1 MPNDKTNKLPDDGDI
16 KRPTP
21 PENPVEYAK
30 WLQRPR
36 VSPKQPEVQPDD
48 SALRP
53 KGLKQPDIN
62 RSIGTDKPK
71 RPKKKNPNNT
81 RLPSYLKPNKGRK
94 TPSEA
99 PEVKVVSL
107 MKFLDWFKKNN
118 LDTQLSKLSVPSIA
132 GFGLG
137 WYLSDNLTR
146 DEKQRT
152 ERNLEREWEKAI
164 ERAEQNQ
171 RAKPKKSK
179 ARTAF
184 DKLNDFY
191 KSIGGA

>member
-1 MPNDKTNKLPDDGDI
+1 MPEDKTNKRLDDGDI
-16 KRPTP
+16 KGPTP
-21 PENPVEYAK
+21 PEDPVEFAR
-30 WLQRPR
+30 WVQRPR
-36 VSPKQPEVQPDD
+36 VNPKQPEVQPDD
-48 SALRP
+48 STMR
-53 KGLKQPDIN
+53 LKPMDKPDIN

-81 RLPSYLKPNKGRK
+81 RLPSYLKPNKGLK
-94 TPSEA
+94 TAPEA
-99 PEVKVVSL
+99 PEVKVVNL
-107 MKFLDWFKKNN
+107 MKFLDWFKENN

-152 ERNLEREWEKAI
+152 ERNLEREWQKAI

-171 RAKPKKSK
+171 QASLR
-179 ARTAF
+179 RV
-184 DKLNDFY
+184 KLEQP
-191 KSIGGA
+191 SIN

>member
-1 MPNDKTNKLPDDGDI
+1 MPNDKANKLLDDGDI
-16 KRPTP
+16 KGPTP
-21 PENPVEYAK
+21 PENPVEYAR
-30 WLQRPR
+30 WLRRPK
-36 VSPKQPEVQPDD
+36 VNPKQPEVQPDD
-48 SALRP
+48 SALKP
-53 KGLKQPDIN
+53 KGLKKPDIN
-62 RSIGTDKPK
+62 RSIGTDKLK

-81 RLPSYLKPNKGRK
+81 RLPSYLKPNKSSK
-94 TPSEA
+94 TAS
-99 PEVKVVSL
+99 EVKVVSL
-107 MKFLDWFKKNN
+107 MKFLDWFKENN

-152 ERNLEREWEKAI
+152 ERNLEREWERAI

-171 RAKPKKSK
+171 QAKPKKSK

>member
-1 MPNDKTNKLPDDGDI
+1 MPNDKTNKLPNDGDI
-16 KRPTP
+16 KGPTP
-21 PENPVEYAK
+21 PTNPVEFSR
-30 WLQRPR
+30 WVQRPG
-36 VSPKQPEVQPDD
+36 VNPKQPQVQPDD
-48 SALRP
+48 SALRIDS
-53 KGLKQPDIN
+53 LKRPDVN

-71 RPKKKNPNNT
+71 RAKKKNPNNT
-81 RLPSYLKPNKGRK
+81 RLPSYLKPNKGSK
-94 TPSEA
+94 TPPVAS
-99 PEVKVVSL
+99 EVKVVSL
-107 MKFLDWFKKNN
+107 MKFLDWFKENN

-137 WYLSDNLTR
+137 WYLSANLTR

-152 ERNLEREWEKAI
+152 ERNLEREWERAI

-171 RAKPKKSK
+171 QAKPKKSK

-184 DKLNDFY
+184 EKLNDFY

>member
-1 MPNDKTNKLPDDGDI
+1 MPNDKTNKLTDDGDI
-16 KRPTP
+16 KGPTP
-21 PENPVEYAK
+21 PTNPVEFSR
-30 WLQRPR
+30 WVQRPG
-36 VSPKQPEVQPDD
+36 VNPKQPQVQPDD
-48 SALRP
+48 SALRIDS
-53 KGLKQPDIN
+53 LKRPDVN

-81 RLPSYLKPNKGRK
+81 RLPSYLKPNKGSK
-94 TPSEA
+94 TPPLAS
-99 PEVKVVSL
+99 EVKVVSL
-107 MKFLDWFKKNN
+107 MKFLDWFEENN

-152 ERNLEREWEKAI
+152 ERNLEREWERAI
-164 ERAEQNQ
+164 ERAEQHQ
-171 RAKPKKSK
+171 QAKPKKSK

-184 DKLNDFY
+184 EKLNDFY

>member
-1 MPNDKTNKLPDDGDI
+1 MPNDKPNKLPDDGDI
-16 KRPTP
+16 KGPTP
-21 PENPVEYAK
+21 PTNPVEFSR
-30 WLQRPR
+30 WVQRPR
-36 VSPKQPEVQPDD
+36 VNPKQPEVQPDD

-71 RPKKKNPNNT
+71 HSKKKNHNNT
-81 RLPSYLKPNKGRK
+81 RLPSYLKPNKGSK
-94 TPSEA
+94 PPPVAS
-99 PEVKVVSL
+99 EVKVVSL
-107 MKFLDWFKKNN
+107 MKFLDWFKENN
-118 LDTQLSKLSVPSIA
+118 LNTQLSKLSVPSIA

-152 ERNLEREWEKAI
+152 ERNLEREWE
-164 ERAEQNQ
+164 RAEQNQ
-171 RAKPKKSK
+171 QAKPKKSK

>member
-1 MPNDKTNKLPDDGDI
+1 MPNDKTNKSPNDGDI
-16 KRPTP
+16 KGPTP
-21 PENPVEYAK
+21 PENPVEFSR
-30 WLQRPR
+30 WVQRPG
-36 VSPKQPEVQPDD
+36 VNPKHPQVQPDD
-48 SALRP
+48 SALRIDS
-53 KGLKQPDIN
+53 LKRPDVN

-71 RPKKKNPNNT
+71 RAKKKNPNNT
-81 RLPSYLKPNKGRK
+81 RLPSYLKPNKGGK
-94 TPSEA
+94 TPPVAS
-99 PEVKVVSL
+99 EVKVVSL
-107 MKFLDWFKKNN
+107 MKFLDWFKENN

-152 ERNLEREWEKAI
+152 DRNLEREWERAI

-171 RAKPKKSK
+171 QAKPKKSK

-184 DKLNDFY
+184 EKLNDFY

>member
-1 MPNDKTNKLPDDGDI
+1 MGLINLN
-16 KRPTP
+16 
-21 PENPVEYAK
+21 
-30 WLQRPR
+30 
-36 VSPKQPEVQPDD
+36 
-48 SALRP
+48 AL
-53 KGLKQPDIN
+53 
-62 RSIGTDKPK
+62 
-71 RPKKKNPNNT
+71 KKKNPNNT
-81 RLPSYLKPNKGRK
+81 RLPSNLKPNRSSK
-94 TPSEA
+94 TA

-107 MKFLDWFKKNN
+107 MKFLDWFKENN

-152 ERNLEREWEKAI
+152 ERNLEREWERAI

-171 RAKPKKSK
+171 QAKPKKSK

>member
-16 KRPTP
+16 KGPTP
-21 PENPVEYAK
+21 PENPVDFAR
-30 WLQRPR
+30 WVQRPR
-36 VSPKQPEVQPDD
+36 VNPKQPEVQPDD
-48 SALRP
+48 SALRLEP
-53 KGLKQPDIN
+53 MKKPDIN

-81 RLPSYLKPNKGRK
+81 RLPSYLKPNKGIK
-94 TPSEA
+94 TAPEA

-107 MKFLDWFKKNN
+107 MKFLDWFNENN

-152 ERNLEREWEKAI
+152 ERNLEREWAKAI
-164 ERAEQNQ
+164 ERGEQNQ
-171 RAKPKKSK
+171 QAKPKKSK

-184 DKLNDFY
+184 EKLNDFY

>member
-1 MPNDKTNKLPDDGDI
+1 
-16 KRPTP
+16 
-21 PENPVEYAK
+21 
-30 WLQRPR
+30 
-36 VSPKQPEVQPDD
+36 
-48 SALRP
+48 
-53 KGLKQPDIN
+53 
-62 RSIGTDKPK
+62 
-71 RPKKKNPNNT
+71 
-81 RLPSYLKPNKGRK
+81 
-94 TPSEA
+94 
-99 PEVKVVSL
+99 
-107 MKFLDWFKKNN
+107 MKFLDWFKENN

-152 ERNLEREWEKAI
+152 KRNLGREWERAM

-171 RAKPKKSK
+171 QANPKKSK